1 MLYYIKFVKG
11 KKVVGL
17 NFYEVNLCCNL
28 RILKFCVFKKK
39 KFFVFYIYVYC
50 SCRYL
55 LLI

>member
-28 RILKFCVFKKK
+28 RILIAFLRKKN
-39 KFFVFYIYVYC
+39 FSYFIYMYIVVVDIYY
-50 SCRYL
+50 
-55 LLI
+55 